1 MPKKPYNSGL
11 KAFFTSKLF
20 LLIAIPIAFFAIFGY
35 IRAYYRDYQVNQEI
49 ASLEKQISDLKEKKL
64 ESLEILDYVMSK
76 NFVEEKAR
84 TELNLKKPGERVAIV
99 DRRETES
106 QTEKQKID
114 IEESRNITNPKKWWY
129 YFIHKS
135 LND

>member
-20 LLIAIPIAFFAIFGY
+20 LLIAIPIAFLVIFGY
-35 IRAYYRDYQVNQEI
+35 IRAYYRDYQVRQEI
-49 ASLEKQISDLKEKKL
+49 ASLEKQISDLKEQKL
-64 ESLEILDYVMSK
+64 ESLDILDYVMSK

-84 TELNLKKPGERVAIV
+84 TELNLKKPGEKVAIV
-99 DRRETES
+99 DRREAVT
-106 QTEKQKID
+106 QINKQQVAFEDTQD
-114 IEESRNITNPKKWWY
+114 ISNIKKWWY

-135 LND
+135 LSD